1 MAYVSLLLC
10 MRSPVDGSNMSHL
23 EGTIT
28 GPDGTPY
35 EGGVFKIDIV
45 IPSSYPFEP
54 PKMKFVTKIWHPNIS
69 SNTGAIC
76 LVGIQY
82 LSRSCVSKIQTSVLH
97 RLSEARGPEY
107 RNHSSGIGAAIS
119 LYGC

>member
-1 MAYVSLLLC
+1 
-10 MRSPVDGSNMSHL
+10 MRFYLFWRATYSPADGSSLSHL

-28 GPDGTPY
+28 GPEGTPY
-35 EGGVFKIDIV
+35 EGGVFKIDII

-76 LVGIQY
+76 LV
-82 LSRSCVSKIQTSVLH
+82 RAVSVVFPPTTC
-97 RLSEARGPEY
+97 
-107 RNHSSGIGAAIS
+107 AIS
-119 LYGC
+119 FAYVSGLLLSF

>member
-1 MAYVSLLLC
+1 MSSTRVSTVSVGMTVVAGRREGSERGVPMC
-10 MRSPVDGSNMSHL
+10 CGSPVGGTDLSHL

-76 LVGIQY
+76 LV
-82 LSRSCVSKIQTSVLH
+82 SRLQL
-97 RLSEARGPEY
+97 
-107 RNHSSGIGAAIS
+107 
-119 LYGC
+119 